1 MHWLSDNGPFQIWN
15 SSKFT
20 KKHVYSSI
28 THRYFI
34 FSLQSSLFLSQVL
47 PAWRPSTFY
56 QIPDRFQIKPVHC
69 PQVHIAQK
77 LILLKGGGMRGGLL
91 HETTKVKKNFYLKYV
106 VKVLVLISVSVLRS
120 PTSNSSSWKSFHV
133 RPGSGL
139 SLLSATPWRV
149 GTNVDNK
156 KKRSIVYF
164 STFGPCLICLFDN
177 KNRRSILSLICVFD
191 NCIWPACLDLANGG
205 KNLRSFFTGS
215 WLTDYLHF
223 HGLLSFILKIMLLGQ
238 LSHGD

>member
-1 MHWLSDNGPFQIWN
+1 M
-15 SSKFT
+15 
-20 KKHVYSSI
+20 SI
-28 THRYFI
+28 LTLHTDI
-34 FSLQSSLFLSQVL
+34 FSSVSSAVCFS
-47 PAWRPSTFY
+47 
-56 QIPDRFQIKPVHC
+56 
-69 PQVHIAQK
+69 
-77 LILLKGGGMRGGLL
+77 
-91 HETTKVKKNFYLKYV
+91 LKYYLREGHRHFIKFRIGSKLNRSIVHKFILPRSSYCPGGRDERGAAARDNQGEEELLPV
-106 VKVLVLISVSVLRS
+106 VR
-120 PTSNSSSWKSFHV
+120 SSSWKSFHV

-139 SLLSATPWRV
+139 SLLSVTPWRV

>member
-1 MHWLSDNGPFQIWN
+1 M
-15 SSKFT
+15 
-20 KKHVYSSI
+20 
-28 THRYFI
+28 
-34 FSLQSSLFLSQVL
+34 
-47 PAWRPSTFY
+47 
-56 QIPDRFQIKPVHC
+56 
-69 PQVHIAQK
+69 
-77 LILLKGGGMRGGLL
+77 
-91 HETTKVKKNFYLKYV
+91 
-106 VKVLVLISVSVLRS
+106 SVLRS

-238 LSHGD
+238 LSHGDYPINSWLVAQLDHHIILLFQRRENREM